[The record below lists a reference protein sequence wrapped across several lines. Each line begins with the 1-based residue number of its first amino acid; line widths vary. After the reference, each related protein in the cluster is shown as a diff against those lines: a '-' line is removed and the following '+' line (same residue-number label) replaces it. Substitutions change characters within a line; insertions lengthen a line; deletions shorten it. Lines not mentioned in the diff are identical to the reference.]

1 MYVCICQSVTDRE
14 IRQAVDR
21 GARTIEDLQCE
32 LGVATGC
39 GRCESCAHDVMNE
52 RLWAGTPP
60 VGDLTPVMA
69 CG

>member
-21 GARTIEDLQCE
+21 GARTILDLQSE

-39 GRCESCAHDVMNE
+39 GRCESCARDVMNE
-52 RLWAGTPP
+52 QLWTGTPAA
-60 VGDLTPVMA
+60 GDLTPVMA